1 MKNYGLA
8 LEFVDQT
15 LLNDKKIV
23 MTAIKE
29 NLLATQFINEK
40 FKKDRDILS
49 FLTKKNKYLL
59 KHFGL

>member
-29 NLLATQFINEK
+29 NLLATQFINKK
-40 FKKDRDILS
+40 FKKDRDILF
-49 FLTKKNKYLL
+49 FLTKKTNT
-59 KHFGL
+59 F